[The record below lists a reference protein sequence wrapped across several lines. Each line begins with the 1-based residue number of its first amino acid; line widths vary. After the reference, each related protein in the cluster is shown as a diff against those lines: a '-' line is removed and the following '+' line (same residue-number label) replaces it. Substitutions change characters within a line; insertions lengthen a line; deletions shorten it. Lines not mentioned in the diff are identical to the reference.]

1 MPLLTQMQYNT
12 NCDISVTCMYQYK
25 HVRKQRPIEIEDS
38 QRHVDRSKIK
48 GIKFSVVPLHL
59 VFAAQG
65 REHSERE
72 GAMSQKLHSL
82 NDEAKAEATLCCF
95 KYIVM

>member
-25 HVRKQRPIEIEDS
+25 HVHRQRPIEIEDA

-48 GIKFSVVPLHL
+48 GIKFSVVPLHWFL
-59 VFAAQG
+59 LHKDESIQ
-65 REHSERE
+65 REKGPCHKNS
-72 GAMSQKLHSL
+72 
-82 NDEAKAEATLCCF
+82 T
-95 KYIVM
+95 V